1 MSVSDLQKLG
11 LLKPESE
18 WSGKGVGRS
27 AAPLRSLFLGA
38 IAIAGCVAMVVGDG
52 MTLTWFGLIA
62 FCAALACFVVVHI
75 REVGTP
81 DQPDEADQPD
91 SSSPGS

>member
-52 MTLTWFGLIA
+52 LTLTWFGLIA
-62 FCAALACFVVVHI
+62 FCAALACFVVVHV
-75 REVGTP
+75 REVGLPKDVEEAESP
-81 DQPDEADQPD
+81 DPPPQ
-91 SSSPGS
+91 GS